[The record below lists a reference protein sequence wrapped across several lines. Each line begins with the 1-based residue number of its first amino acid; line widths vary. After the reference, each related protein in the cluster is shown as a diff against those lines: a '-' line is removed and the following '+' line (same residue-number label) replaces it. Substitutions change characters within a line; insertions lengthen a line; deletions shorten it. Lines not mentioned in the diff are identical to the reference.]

1 MNAIKRFVA
10 IAALSLAPALANAA
24 PNAIQLMPQ
33 QSSEFQ
39 AAGHHGG
46 WVDNTRAATPGDY
59 NN

>member
-33 QSSEFQ
+33 QSSEF
-39 AAGHHGG
+39 GHQGG